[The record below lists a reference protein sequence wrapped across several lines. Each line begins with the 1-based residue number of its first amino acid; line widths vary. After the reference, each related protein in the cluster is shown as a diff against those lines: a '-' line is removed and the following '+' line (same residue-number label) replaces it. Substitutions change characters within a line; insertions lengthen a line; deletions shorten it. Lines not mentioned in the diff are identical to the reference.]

1 MLGKQL
7 HLSNFFTYETKH
19 WNVFST
25 MNKIRSIKK
34 FVRKIIVA
42 VKLKLML
49 DAWTKILFLP
59 IDFLPRD
66 RCIPSTMIG
75 VLLKPTCIPRLKLIK
90 RPYRRQEQKKRKA
103 IIRSSWK
110 TGNRKLALSR
120 QRSDKPRRAALGQF
134 QLLLNLREAATT
146 VH

>member
-1 MLGKQL
+1 
-7 HLSNFFTYETKH
+7 
-19 WNVFST
+19 

-34 FVRKIIVA
+34 FVRKIILA

-66 RCIPSTMIG
+66 RSIPSTMIG

-120 QRSDKPRRAALGQF
+120 QRSDKPRRARRGSRPIPTFIKLARSSHHGSLG
-134 QLLLNLREAATT
+134 RERLGHLQTMPKFLPF
-146 VH
+146 H